1 MKARRSVDDLSIE
14 ELELILRIKKNKV
27 REERLRAY
35 RDSGRAL
42 QSSINS
48 ELSDSWS
55 PPKKRFQL
63 SQITSRIM
71 LVVEIGAVLG
81 LLYLGYDIWQTRET
95 INKEAK
101 EVISAESFPTSSPTP
116 MITAVVLPGGHIPPT
131 DPGGTR
137 FNESE
142 IPENLR
148 PMIQSLPAIIVPSPE
163 AKQASR
169 IMISTINVDAPVV
182 QGDGWEQLRRGVGQH
197 IGTSNPGENGNLVLS
212 AHNDI
217 FGEIFRDLD
226 KLLPGDEI
234 NVSTMGQQF
243 TYLVTDTLI
252 VEPTEVSV
260 MNQTKTPTITLI
272 SCYPYLIDNKRI
284 VVFGQLQ

>member
-1 MKARRSVDDLSIE
+1 MKDRRSVDDLSIE

>member
-1 MKARRSVDDLSIE
+1 MKDRRSVDDLSIE

-48 ELSDSWS
+48 EMSDSWS

-71 LVVEIGAVLG
+71 WVVEIGAVLG
-81 LLYLGYDIWQTRET
+81 LLYLGYDIWQARET

-101 EVISAESFPTSSPTP
+101 EVISAEAFPTSSPTP

-148 PMIQSLPAIIVPSPE
+148 PMIQSLPVIIIPSPE

-234 NVSTMGQQF
+234 NVSTMGQQY

>member
-1 MKARRSVDDLSIE
+1 LDYRRSDGFSKGKSSLSLRGNKTMKDRRSVDDLSIE

-163 AKQASR
+163 A
-169 IMISTINVDAPVV
+169 
-182 QGDGWEQLRRGVGQH
+182 
-197 IGTSNPGENGNLVLS
+197 
-212 AHNDI
+212 
-217 FGEIFRDLD
+217 
-226 KLLPGDEI
+226 
-234 NVSTMGQQF
+234 
-243 TYLVTDTLI
+243 
-252 VEPTEVSV
+252 
-260 MNQTKTPTITLI
+260 
-272 SCYPYLIDNKRI
+272 
-284 VVFGQLQ
+284 

>member
-1 MKARRSVDDLSIE
+1 MKDRRSVDDLSIE

-71 LVVEIGAVLG
+71 WVVEIGAVLG
-81 LLYLGYDIWQTRET
+81 LLYLGYDIWQARET

-101 EVISAESFPTSSPTP
+101 EVISAEAFPTSSPTP

-148 PMIQSLPAIIVPSPE
+148 PMIQSLPVIIIPSPE

>member
-1 MKARRSVDDLSIE
+1 MKDRRSVDDLSIE

-71 LVVEIGAVLG
+71 LIVEIGAVLG

>member
-1 MKARRSVDDLSIE
+1 
-14 ELELILRIKKNKV
+14 
-27 REERLRAY
+27 
-35 RDSGRAL
+35 
-42 QSSINS
+42 
-48 ELSDSWS
+48 
-55 PPKKRFQL
+55 
-63 SQITSRIM
+63 
-71 LVVEIGAVLG
+71 
-81 LLYLGYDIWQTRET
+81 
-95 INKEAK
+95 
-101 EVISAESFPTSSPTP
+101 
-116 MITAVVLPGGHIPPT
+116 
-131 DPGGTR
+131 
-137 FNESE
+137 
-142 IPENLR
+142 
-148 PMIQSLPAIIVPSPE
+148 
-163 AKQASR
+163 
-169 IMISTINVDAPVV
+169 MISTINVDAPVV

-234 NVSTMGQQF
+234 NVSTMGQQY

>member
-1 MKARRSVDDLSIE
+1 MKDRRSVDDLSIE

-48 ELSDSWS
+48 EMSDSWS

-71 LVVEIGAVLG
+71 WVVEIGAVLG
-81 LLYLGYDIWQTRET
+81 LLYLGYDIWQARET

>member
-1 MKARRSVDDLSIE
+1 MKDRRSVDDLSIE

-48 ELSDSWS
+48 EMSDSWS

-71 LVVEIGAVLG
+71 WVVEIGAVLG
-81 LLYLGYDIWQTRET
+81 LLYLGYDIWQARET

-101 EVISAESFPTSSPTP
+101 EVISAEAFPTSSPTP

-148 PMIQSLPAIIVPSPE
+148 PMIQSLPVIIIPSPE